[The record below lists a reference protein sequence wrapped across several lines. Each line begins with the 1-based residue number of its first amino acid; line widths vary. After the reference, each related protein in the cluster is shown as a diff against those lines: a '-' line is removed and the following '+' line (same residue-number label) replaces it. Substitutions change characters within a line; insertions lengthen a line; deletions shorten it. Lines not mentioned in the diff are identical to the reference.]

1 MRAPLNRRDFVKAG
15 LATTAAA
22 GLPGTAFAD
31 VLDPTREWKWDRGV
45 CRFCGVGC
53 GIEVATRDGRVVAV
67 RGKTVR
73 LGLRFPR
80 EVSVLREEVFLQ
92 IREVNESAARAA
104 ARLLG
109 EDAAA

>member
-1 MRAPLNRRDFVKAG
+1 MLYLSRREGEAVVINNA
-15 LATTAAA
+15 
-22 GLPGTAFAD
+22 
-31 VLDPTREWKWDRGV
+31 
-45 CRFCGVGC
+45 
-53 GIEVATRDGRVVAV
+53 IEVRVVAV

-92 IREVNESAARAA
+92 IREVNESAARVA

>member
-1 MRAPLNRRDFVKAG
+1 MLYLSRREGEAVVINNA
-15 LATTAAA
+15 
-22 GLPGTAFAD
+22 
-31 VLDPTREWKWDRGV
+31 
-45 CRFCGVGC
+45 
-53 GIEVATRDGRVVAV
+53 IEVRVVAV

-92 IREVNESAARAA
+92 VREVNESAARAA

-109 EDAAA
+109 GDTAA

>member
-1 MRAPLNRRDFVKAG
+1 MLYLSRREGEAVVINNA
-15 LATTAAA
+15 
-22 GLPGTAFAD
+22 
-31 VLDPTREWKWDRGV
+31 
-45 CRFCGVGC
+45 
-53 GIEVATRDGRVVAV
+53 IEVRVVAV